1 MSQIHFLGNRF
12 KRAMYWSELELTSIA
27 TLGSHC
33 ALQVLKG
40 AKDEGFKTLLVCEK
54 KREKLYRRF
63 PFIDEL
69 IIVEKF
75 SDILNQEIQDKLK
88 QQDAVLIPH
97 GTLIAQMSSEEI
109 ESINVP
115 VFGNKWILRWE
126 SDREMKEKLMREATL
141 PMPKPVSNPK
151 DIEKLV
157 IVKRQ
162 GAAGGKGYF
171 MAANEEDYNTKR
183 NQLISEGVISKDE
196 TLYIQEYAAGV
207 LAYLQFFYS
216 PLTNELEFFG
226 VDQRHESD
234 IEGLGRIP
242 SEQQLK
248 SNKVPS
254 FNVIGNSPLVLRES
268 LLDEVY
274 TMGENFVEAAKRV
287 VSPGMNG
294 PFCIE
299 GVYDENAKFTSF
311 EFSAR
316 IVAGTNIYMDGS
328 PYYSLLFNENMSM
341 GKRIAREV
349 KIAESKNMIEKIVT
363 WLYCK
368 TLGTF
373 LSTYDNDT
381 LPGPATITTKHAA
394 NKIKS
399 NSYP

>member
-1 MSQIHFLGNRF
+1 M
-12 KRAMYWSELELTSIA
+12 TSIA

-33 ALQVLKG
+33 SLQVLKG
-40 AKDEGFKTLLVCEK
+40 AKDEGFKTILVCEK

-69 IIVEKF
+69 IIVDTFKEVLDQKCQK
-75 SDILNQEIQDKLK
+75 ILEENNS
-88 QQDAVLIPH
+88 VLIPH
-97 GTLIAQMSSEEI
+97 GTLIAQMNSEEI
-109 ESINVP
+109 ESIKTP

-126 SDREMKEKLMREATL
+126 SDREMKEKLMREANL
-141 PMPKPVSNPK
+141 PMPNPVTEPK
-151 DIEKLV
+151 DIERLV

-248 SNKVPS
+248 SKKVPS

-268 LLDEVY
+268 LLDEAY
-274 TMGENFVEAAKRV
+274 TMGENFVDAAKRV

-316 IVAGTNIYMDGS
+316 IVAGTNIFMNGS
-328 PYYSLLFNENMSM
+328 PYTTLIYDEPMSM
-341 GKRIAREV
+341 GRRIAREIKQAEIEN
-349 KIAESKNMIEKIVT
+349 KISK
-363 WLYCK
+363 
-368 TLGTF
+368 
-373 LSTYDNDT
+373 
-381 LPGPATITTKHAA
+381 ITT
-394 NKIKS
+394 
-399 NSYP
+399 

>member
-1 MSQIHFLGNRF
+1 M
-12 KRAMYWSELELTSIA
+12 MTSIA

-33 ALQVLKG
+33 SLQVLKG
-40 AKDEGFKTLLVCEK
+40 AKDEGLKTILVCEK

-69 IIVEKF
+69 IMVDSFREVLDQKCQ
-75 SDILNQEIQDKLK
+75 SVLEENN
-88 QQDAVLIPH
+88 AVLIPH

-109 ESINVP
+109 ESIKTP

-126 SDREMKEKLMREATL
+126 SDRDMKEKLMREANL
-141 PMPKPVSNPK
+141 PMPKAVTDPK

-171 MAANEEDYNTKR
+171 MAANEDDYNTKR
-183 NQLISEGVISKDE
+183 SQLISDGILSQDE
-196 TLYIQEYAAGV
+196 PLYIQEYAAGV

-216 PLTNELEFFG
+216 PLKEELEFFG
-226 VDQRHESD
+226 ADQRHESD

-242 SEQQLK
+242 AEQQMK
-248 SNKVPS
+248 SSKIPS

-287 VSPGMNG
+287 VAPGMNG

-316 IVAGTNIYMDGS
+316 IVAGSNIYMDGS
-328 PYYSLLFNENMSM
+328 PYYSLLFNETMSM

-349 KIAESKNMIEKIVT
+349 KTAAESGQIDK
-363 WLYCK
+363 
-368 TLGTF
+368 
-373 LSTYDNDT
+373 
-381 LPGPATITTKHAA
+381 ITT
-394 NKIKS
+394 
-399 NSYP
+399 

>member
-1 MSQIHFLGNRF
+1 MT
-12 KRAMYWSELELTSIA
+12 AIA

-33 ALQVLKG
+33 SLQVLKG
-40 AKDEGFKTLLVCEK
+40 AKDEGLKTILVCER

-63 PFIDEL
+63 SFIDEL
-69 IIVEKF
+69 IMVDSFKEVLDQKCQ
-75 SDILNQEIQDKLK
+75 SVLEQNDT
-88 QQDAVLIPH
+88 VLIPH

-109 ESINVP
+109 ESIKTP

-126 SDREMKEKLMREATL
+126 SDREMKEKLMREANL
-141 PMPKPVSNPK
+141 PLPTTVSNPK
-151 DIEKLV
+151 DINSLV

-171 MAANEEDYNTKR
+171 LAANEDDYNTKR

-216 PLTNELEFFG
+216 PLKEELEFFG
-226 VDQRHESD
+226 ADQRHESD
-234 IEGLGRIP
+234 IEGLARIP
-242 SEQQLK
+242 SDQQLK
-248 SNKVPS
+248 TNKVPS

-268 LLDEVY
+268 LLEEVY
-274 TMGENFVEAAKRV
+274 NMGENFVDAAKKLV
-287 VSPGMNG
+287 APGMNG

-328 PYYSLLFNENMSM
+328 PYYSLLFNEPMSM
-341 GKRIAREV
+341 GRRIAREIKTAV
-349 KIAESKNMIEKIVT
+349 ESNQLDK
-363 WLYCK
+363 
-368 TLGTF
+368 
-373 LSTYDNDT
+373 
-381 LPGPATITTKHAA
+381 ITT
-394 NKIKS
+394 
-399 NSYP
+399 

>member
-1 MSQIHFLGNRF
+1 MT
-12 KRAMYWSELELTSIA
+12 AIA

-33 ALQVLKG
+33 SLQVLKG
-40 AKDEGFKTLLVCEK
+40 AKDEGLKTILVCER

-69 IIVEKF
+69 IMVDSFKEVLDQKCQ
-75 SDILNQEIQDKLK
+75 SVLEQNDT
-88 QQDAVLIPH
+88 VLIPH

-109 ESINVP
+109 ESIKTP

-126 SDREMKEKLMREATL
+126 SDREMKEKLMREANL
-141 PMPKPVSNPK
+141 PLPTTVSNPK
-151 DIEKLV
+151 DINSLV

-171 MAANEEDYNTKR
+171 LAANEDDYNTKR

-216 PLTNELEFFG
+216 PLKEELEFFG
-226 VDQRHESD
+226 ADQRHESD
-234 IEGLGRIP
+234 IEGLARIP
-242 SEQQLK
+242 SDQQLK
-248 SNKVPS
+248 TNKVPS

-268 LLDEVY
+268 LLEEVY
-274 TMGENFVEAAKRV
+274 NMGENFVDAAKKLV
-287 VSPGMNG
+287 APGMNG

-328 PYYSLLFNENMSM
+328 PYYSLLFNEPMSM
-341 GKRIAREV
+341 GKRIAKEV
-349 KIAESKNMIEKIVT
+349 KTAVESNQLDK
-363 WLYCK
+363 
-368 TLGTF
+368 
-373 LSTYDNDT
+373 
-381 LPGPATITTKHAA
+381 ITT
-394 NKIKS
+394 
-399 NSYP
+399 

>member
-1 MSQIHFLGNRF
+1 M
-12 KRAMYWSELELTSIA
+12 TSIA

-40 AKDEGFKTLLVCEK
+40 AKDEGLKTILVCER

-69 IIVEKF
+69 IMVDSFKEVLDQKCQ
-75 SDILNQEIQDKLK
+75 SVLEQNDT
-88 QQDAVLIPH
+88 VLIPH

-109 ESINVP
+109 ESIKTP
-115 VFGNKWILRWE
+115 VFGNKWILKWE
-126 SDREMKEKLMREATL
+126 SDREMKEKLMREANL
-141 PMPKPVSNPK
+141 PLPATVSNPK
-151 DIEKLV
+151 DINSLV

-171 MAANEEDYNTKR
+171 LAANENDYNTKR
-183 NQLISEGVISKDE
+183 NQLISEGIISKDE

-216 PLTNELEFFG
+216 PLKGELEFFG
-226 VDQRHESD
+226 ADQRHESD
-234 IEGLGRIP
+234 IEGLARIP
-242 SEQQLK
+242 SDQQLK
-248 SNKVPS
+248 SDKVPS

-268 LLDEVY
+268 LLEEVY
-274 TMGENFVEAAKRV
+274 NMGENFVVAAKKLAA
-287 VSPGMNG
+287 PGMNG

-328 PYYSLLFNENMSM
+328 PYYSLLFNEPMSM
-341 GKRIAREV
+341 GRRIAREV
-349 KIAESKNMIEKIVT
+349 KTAVESNQLDK
-363 WLYCK
+363 
-368 TLGTF
+368 
-373 LSTYDNDT
+373 
-381 LPGPATITTKHAA
+381 ITT
-394 NKIKS
+394 
-399 NSYP
+399 

>member
-1 MSQIHFLGNRF
+1 M
-12 KRAMYWSELELTSIA
+12 TSIA

-40 AKDEGFKTLLVCEK
+40 AKDEGLRTLLVCEK
-54 KREKLYRRF
+54 KREKLYKRF

-69 IIVEKF
+69 VLVNSFVEVLDQRCQRTLEQNDAIV
-75 SDILNQEIQDKLK
+75 
-88 QQDAVLIPH
+88 IPH
-97 GTLIAQMSSEEI
+97 GTLIAQMSSEQI
-109 ESINVP
+109 ESIKNP
-115 VFGNKWILRWE
+115 IFGNKWILRWE
-126 SDREMKEKLMREATL
+126 SDREKKEELMREANL
-141 PMPKPVSNPK
+141 PMPKKVSSPSQI
-151 DIEKLV
+151 DKLV

-171 MAANEEDYNTKR
+171 MAASEEDYHSKR
-183 NQLISEGVISKDE
+183 NGLINQGIISSDE
-196 TLYIQEYAAGV
+196 PLYIQEYAAGV

-216 PLTNELEFFG
+216 PIKEELEFFG

-234 IEGLGRIP
+234 IEGLARIP

-248 SNKVPS
+248 NSKVPS

-274 TMGENFVEAAKRV
+274 TMGDNFVEAAKRI

-328 PYYSLLFNENMSM
+328 PYYSLLYDEPMSM
-341 GKRIAREV
+341 GKRIARE
-349 KIAESKNMIEKIVT
+349 IKNAKETNQLEKILT
-363 WLYCK
+363 
-368 TLGTF
+368 
-373 LSTYDNDT
+373 
-381 LPGPATITTKHAA
+381 
-394 NKIKS
+394 
-399 NSYP
+399 

>member
-1 MSQIHFLGNRF
+1 M
-12 KRAMYWSELELTSIA
+12 TSIA

-33 ALQVLKG
+33 SLQVLKG

-54 KREKLYRRF
+54 KREKLYKRF

-69 IIVEKF
+69 IIVDNFKEVLDSKCQ
-75 SDILNQEIQDKLK
+75 SILEQNNS
-88 QQDAVLIPH
+88 VLIPH
-97 GTLIAQMSSEEI
+97 GTLIAQMSSDEI
-109 ESINVP
+109 ESIKTP
-115 VFGNKWILRWE
+115 IFGNKWILRWE
-126 SDREMKEKLMREATL
+126 SDREMKEKLMREANL
-141 PMPKPVSNPK
+141 PMPKPVTHPSQ
-151 DIEKLV
+151 IEKLS

-171 MAANEEDYNTKR
+171 MAANEDDYNTKR
-183 NQLISEGVISKDE
+183 NQLISEGIISKDE

-207 LAYLQFFYS
+207 LAYLTFFYS
-216 PLTNELEFFG
+216 PLKDELEFYG

-242 SEQQLK
+242 ADQQMK

-274 TMGENFVEAAKRV
+274 TMGENFVEAAKRIV
-287 VSPGMNG
+287 APGMNG

-316 IVAGTNIYMDGS
+316 IVAGSNIYMDGS
-328 PYYSLLFNENMSM
+328 PYYSLLFNETMSM
-341 GKRIAREV
+341 GKRIAREIKV
-349 KIAESKNMIEKIVT
+349 A
-363 WLYCK
+363 
-368 TLGTF
+368 
-373 LSTYDNDT
+373 DNQKQLDK
-381 LPGPATITTKHAA
+381 ITT
-394 NKIKS
+394 
-399 NSYP
+399 

>member
-1 MSQIHFLGNRF
+1 M
-12 KRAMYWSELELTSIA
+12 
-27 TLGSHC
+27 GSHC
-33 ALQVLKG
+33 SLQVLKG
-40 AKDEGFKTLLVCEK
+40 AKDEGFKTILVCEK

-69 IIVEKF
+69 IIVDTFKEVLDQKCQK
-75 SDILNQEIQDKLK
+75 ILEENNS
-88 QQDAVLIPH
+88 VLIPH
-97 GTLIAQMSSEEI
+97 GTLIAQMNSEEI
-109 ESINVP
+109 ESIKTP

-126 SDREMKEKLMREATL
+126 SDREMKEKLMREANL
-141 PMPKPVSNPK
+141 PMPNPVTEPK
-151 DIEKLV
+151 DIERLV

-248 SNKVPS
+248 SKKVPS

-268 LLDEVY
+268 LLDEAY
-274 TMGENFVEAAKRV
+274 TMGENFVDAAKRV

-316 IVAGTNIYMDGS
+316 IVAGTNIFMNGS
-328 PYYSLLFNENMSM
+328 PYTTLIYNEPMSM
-341 GKRIAREV
+341 GRRIAREIKQAEIEN
-349 KIAESKNMIEKIVT
+349 KISE
-363 WLYCK
+363 
-368 TLGTF
+368 
-373 LSTYDNDT
+373 
-381 LPGPATITTKHAA
+381 ITT
-394 NKIKS
+394 
-399 NSYP
+399 

>member
-1 MSQIHFLGNRF
+1 MT
-12 KRAMYWSELELTSIA
+12 AIA

-33 ALQVLKG
+33 SLQVLKG
-40 AKDEGFKTLLVCEK
+40 AKDEGLKTMLVCEK
-54 KREKLYRRF
+54 KRERLYRRF

-69 IIVEKF
+69 ILVDSFVEVLDQSCQNTLEK
-75 SDILNQEIQDKLK
+75 NN
-88 QQDAVLIPH
+88 AVLIPH
-97 GTLIAQMSSEEI
+97 GTLIAQMSSEQI
-109 ESINVP
+109 ESIKTP
-115 VFGNKWILRWE
+115 IFGNKWILRWE
-126 SDREMKEKLMREATL
+126 SDREMKEKLMREAKL
-141 PMPKPVSNPK
+141 PVPTPVASPDKIDKP
-151 DIEKLV
+151 V

-171 MAANEEDYNTKR
+171 MAASEEDYNKKR
-183 NQLISEGVISKDE
+183 NELISQGIISKDE

-216 PLTNELEFFG
+216 PLKGELEFFG

-234 IEGLGRIP
+234 IEGLARIP
-242 SEQQLK
+242 SELQLK

-287 VSPGMNG
+287 VAPGMNG

-328 PYYSLLFNENMSM
+328 PYYSLLYNEPMSM

-349 KIAESKNMIEKIVT
+349 KAAEST
-363 WLYCK
+363 
-368 TLGTF
+368 
-373 LSTYDNDT
+373 NDIDK
-381 LPGPATITTKHAA
+381 ITT
-394 NKIKS
+394 
-399 NSYP
+399 